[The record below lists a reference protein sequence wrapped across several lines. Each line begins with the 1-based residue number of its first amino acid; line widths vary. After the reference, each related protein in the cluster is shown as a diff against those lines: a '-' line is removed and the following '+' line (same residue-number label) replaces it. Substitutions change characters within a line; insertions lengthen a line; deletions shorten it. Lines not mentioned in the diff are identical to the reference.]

1 MKNSN
6 LIMGLGAMSILAVLL
21 MAADHIDAPSSM
33 GTSADIAD
41 FYAFE
46 PTEGS
51 DNTVFA
57 VDLQSNVLPDLAYG
71 TFDENVLLEIN
82 IDRDGDLVE
91 DLVIQA
97 IPRDGKM
104 YFFGPVAPSE
114 TGLNGTIMV
123 DSPLGSVD
131 ISAETAIV
139 ETTSAGVSLFAGP
152 RQDAFFFDF
161 FQFNAVIGGMAP
173 NGFKPAGDPT
183 TTDDDDTTGVDT
195 FDGANTM
202 SIVIELPNSLLG
214 ETTATNVLGLPVYK
228 TWVTTNVKQ

>member
-1 MKNSN
+1 MKKTK
-6 LIMGLGAMSILAVLL
+6 LVTGLGVLALAAAVLV
-21 MAADHIDAPSSM
+21 AADHIDAPDAM

-46 PTEGS
+46 PSEGS

-71 TFDENVLLEIN
+71 TFDENVLTEIN
-82 IDRDGDLVE
+82 IDTDDDLVE

-104 YFFGPVAPSE
+104 YFFGPVAPSS
-114 TGLNGTIMV
+114 TGISGEVMV

-131 ISAETAIV
+131 ISSDTAIV
-139 ETTSAGVSLFAGP
+139 ETTDDGVSLFAGP

-173 NGFKPAGDPT
+173 QGFKPAGDPDA
-183 TTDDDDTTGVDT
+183 TDDDDTTAVDT

-202 SIVIELPNSLLG
+202 SIVVEIPNSLLG
-214 ETTATNVLGLPVYK
+214 ETTAVNVLGLPVYK
-228 TWVTTNVKQ
+228 TWVTTNSKQ

>member
-1 MKNSN
+1 MKKSK
-6 LIMGLGAMSILAVLL
+6 LFFGLGAIAIAGALL
-21 MAADHIDAPSSM
+21 VAADHIDAPGVAGST
-33 GTSADIAD
+33 GDIAD

-46 PTEGS
+46 PSEGS

-71 TFDENVLLEIN
+71 TFDEDILLEIN
-82 IDRDGDLVE
+82 IDSNDDLIE

-104 YFFGPVAPSE
+104 YFFGPAAPSA
-114 TGLNGTIMV
+114 TGLSGTVLV

-131 ISAETAIV
+131 ISADTAIV
-139 ETTSAGVSLFAGP
+139 ETTSDGVSLFAGP

-173 NGFKPAGDPT
+173 EGFKPAGDPDS
-183 TTDDDDTTGVDT
+183 TDDDDTTGVDT

-202 SIVIELPNSLLG
+202 SIVVEIPNSLLG
-214 ETTATNVLGLPVYK
+214 ETTGQNALGLTVYK
-228 TWVTTNVKQ
+228 TWVTTNAKQ

>member
-1 MKNSN
+1 
-6 LIMGLGAMSILAVLL
+6 MGLGALALVGVLL
-21 MAADHIDAPSSM
+21 IAADHIDAP
-33 GTSADIAD
+33 GVTNTTADIAD

-57 VDLQSNVLPDLAYG
+57 VDLQTSVLPDLAYG
-71 TFDENVLLEIN
+71 TFDENVLMEIN
-82 IDRDGDLVE
+82 IDRTGDLVE

-114 TGLNGTIMV
+114 TGLNGTVMV
-123 DSPLGSVD
+123 DSPLGAVD

-139 ETTSAGVSLFAGP
+139 ETTADGVSLFAGP

-161 FQFNAVIGGMAP
+161 FQFNEVIGGTAP
-173 NGFKPAGDPT
+173 LGFKPAGDPN
-183 TTDDDDTTGVDT
+183 TTDDDDDTAVDT

-202 SIVIELPNSLLG
+202 SIVIEIPNSMLG
-214 ETTATNVLGLPVYK
+214 ETSAVNVLQLPVYK

>member
-1 MKNSN
+1 
-6 LIMGLGAMSILAVLL
+6 MGLGALALVGVLL
-21 MAADHIDAPSSM
+21 VAADHIDAPGSM

-46 PTEGS
+46 PSLGS

-57 VDLQSNVLPDLAYG
+57 VDLQSN
-71 TFDENVLLEIN
+71 
-82 IDRDGDLVE
+82 VE

-104 YFFGPVAPSE
+104 YFFGPIAPSE
-114 TGLNGTIMV
+114 TGLNGTVMV
-123 DSPLGSVD
+123 DSPLGSVA

-139 ETTSAGVSLFAGP
+139 ETTSNGVSLFAGP

-161 FQFNAVIGGMAP
+161 FQFNAVIGGEAP
-173 NGFKPAGDPT
+173 LGFKPAGDPSS
-183 TTDDDDTTGVDT
+183 TDDDDTTAVDT

-202 SIVIELPNSLLG
+202 SIVIEIPNSLLG
-214 ETTATNVLGLPVYK
+214 ETTAVNVLQLPVYK